1 MKTAKIVKGLIA
13 VLAISMASVCWG
25 NTVPPVTFR
34 GQATAANVTVLGIN
48 TVLGDTGV
56 LGSKG
61 GVLENDLATIDIPL
75 VLTGVI
81 AHGDVVGVGDHTEAS
96 STVTGLNILCGGVL
110 VTADLL
116 QSRVYVKGSGGQ
128 APVETGSSQIANL
141 VVAGQ
146 AIVITGAPNQTI
158 KLPLGKIVINEHS
171 QGTGTITVTALH
183 IVING
188 IADVKLA
195 RATAG
200 LGPCSGC
207 TNTCSGTP
215 NCSGNFDILTGA
227 GTLLNTFNRVAHFG
241 LGLNNGSTWGGFIF
255 DDPDTLTHFQATG
268 ITQYLV
274 ADPVTR
280 HIAGTGKLNGLW
292 NVTYVLDIVENGAQ
306 GSLFT
311 LNLSNGYKITG
322 PLALGFL
329 QSHQACN

>member
-1 MKTAKIVKGLIA
+1 MKTLKIVKGLIA
-13 VLAISMASVCWG
+13 LLAVSMASVCWG
-25 NTVPPVTFR
+25 NTIPPVTFR

-61 GVLENDLATIDIPL
+61 GVLETDLATVNIPL
-75 VLTGVI
+75 VLSGVI
-81 AHGDVVGVGDHTEAS
+81 AHGDVVGVGNHTEAS
-96 STVTGLNILCGGVL
+96 ATVTGLNVLCGGVL
-110 VTADLL
+110 VTADLI
-116 QSRVYVKGSGGQ
+116 QSRVYVTGSGGQ
-128 APVETGSSQIANL
+128 SPVETGSSQIANL
-141 VVAGQ
+141 VVAGLP
-146 AIVITGAPNQTI
+146 IVITGAPNQTI

-215 NCSGNFDILTGA
+215 NCSGNFDILTGS
-227 GTLLNTFNRVAHFG
+227 GTVLNTFNRVAHFG
-241 LGLNNGSTWGGFIF
+241 LGLNNGGTWGGFLF
-255 DDPDTLTHFQATG
+255 DDSDSLTHFQATS
-268 ITQYLV
+268 ITSYLV
-274 ADPVTR
+274 SSATHR
-280 HIAGTGKLNGLW
+280 QILGTGKLNGLF
-292 NVTYVLDIVENGAQ
+292 NVTYVLDIVEGGAQ
-306 GSLFT
+306 GSIFT

-322 PLALGFL
+322 PVALGFL
-329 QSHQACN
+329 QSHQACS